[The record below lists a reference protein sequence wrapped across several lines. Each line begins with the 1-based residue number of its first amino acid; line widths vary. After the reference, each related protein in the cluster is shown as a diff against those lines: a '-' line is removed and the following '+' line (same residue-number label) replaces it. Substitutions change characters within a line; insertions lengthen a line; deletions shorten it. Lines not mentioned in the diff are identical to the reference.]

1 VKELVYGRLFS
12 QALEQYAD
20 DLAFHDRDRHS
31 TFETHGE
38 RVLRLA
44 DTLRRELGVEPDDR
58 VALFALNGADF
69 IEVAHACL
77 LGAGT
82 VTPIN
87 VRHSPP
93 EVRHILADSQATVA
107 FVDARVAEPFAAAI
121 AADRADLPLRHV
133 VLIGDADIG
142 HDFRYADL
150 LAAGEP
156 RWPAEPE
163 ESGPAMLAYTG
174 GTTGRPKGVLCSQ
187 RAQTLN
193 VYRTRLA
200 QGLGTNRGRVYL
212 QHAPMFH
219 TTGMIGVLCSYAYG
233 VESVILPFFKPDV
246 AMTTIEEF
254 NVGET
259 VMVPTM
265 IAMVFAHP
273 EFAPQRLATLRKLG
287 YGASP
292 MPVPML
298 RRLLDHYP
306 ELELLQGFGMTE
318 SSGAV
323 TVLNPE
329 DHHREPRLLSS
340 VGRAVPGVQLRI
352 VDPDGRGLPTG
363 EVGELCIRGGSLM
376 DGYWQ
381 QPALTGEA
389 FRDGWYHTGDAG
401 WLDEQGY
408 LFLVDRVDDMIITGA
423 ENVYSLE
430 VERAIET
437 HPAVAQ
443 VAVIGVPDAIWGEQV
458 HAIVVPR
465 PGSSLDEQE
474 VRSHL
479 RGVISDYKIPKSVEI
494 RLEQLPTSAAMKP
507 LKHQLRAQHEN
518 LTE

>member
-12 QALEQYAD
+12 QALEQYAG

-31 TFETHGE
+31 TFATHGE

-44 DTLRRELGVEPDDR
+44 DALRRQLGIQPDDR
-58 VALFALNGADF
+58 VALFALNGAEF

-77 LGAGT
+77 LGAGI

-93 EVRHILADSQATVA
+93 ELRHILADSQACVA
-107 FVDARVAEPFAAAI
+107 FVDARVAQPFAAAI
-121 AADRADLPLRHV
+121 AAGRDGLVLRHV
-133 VLIGDADIG
+133 VVIGDADIEA
-142 HDFRYADL
+142 DSSYEDL

-156 RWPAEPE
+156 RWPTEPE
-163 ESGPAMLAYTG
+163 ESDPAMLAYTG
-174 GTTGRPKGVLCSQ
+174 GTTGRPKGVVCSQ

-233 VESVILPFFKPDV
+233 VESVVLPFFKPDV
-246 AMTTIEEF
+246 AMSAIEAF
-254 NVGET
+254 DVGET

-273 EFAPQRLATLRKLG
+273 DFTAERLASLRKLG

-292 MPVPML
+292 MPLPML
-298 RRLLDHYP
+298 RRLLEHYP
-306 ELELLQGFGMTE
+306 DLELPQGFGMTE

-323 TVLNPE
+323 TVLSPE
-329 DHHREPRLLSS
+329 DHYRDPRLLAS

-352 VDPDGRGLPTG
+352 VDADGQPLPTG

-381 QPALTGEA
+381 QPDLTAHA

-443 VAVIGVPDAIWGEQV
+443 VAVIGVPDSIWGQQV
-458 HAIVVPR
+458 HAVVVPR
-465 PGSSLDEQE
+465 LGSSLDEQE

-494 RLEQLPTSAAMKP
+494 RAEQLPTSAAMKP
-507 LKHQLRAQHEN
+507 LKHQLRAQQRQPE
-518 LTE
+518 